1 MSGTSQIAAS
11 TQIKPRPAD
20 AVAAIVLIDGAVSS
34 GAMPRFLI
42 APMDE
47 LAHLLTTG
55 LFLDLVEHHVP
66 ASFCRIALAASVLL
80 DLDHLS
86 REIKPSIMRPPT
98 RPRPHSI
105 ATALAAVIVSSW
117 LPRQHR
123 SLAHAVG
130 FGVAAHL
137 ARDAARGTAPLAWPI
152 TGRGIGVPYVVY
164 AASLYASAWASQ
176 TFIRPRPRG
185 EA

>member
-20 AVAAIVLIDGAVSS
+20 AVAAIVLIDGAFSS

-55 LFLDLVEHHVP
+55 LFLDLVRHRVP
-66 ASFCRIALAASVLL
+66 PSFRPVALAASVLL

-86 REIKPSIMRPPT
+86 RAIKPSKVRPRT

-105 ATALAAVIVSSW
+105 ATVLAAVLMSFW

-123 SLAHAVG
+123 ALAQAVG

-137 ARDAARGTAPLAWPI
+137 ARDIARGTAPLAWPI
-152 TGRGIGVPYVVY
+152 TGRGLGVPYVVY
-164 AASLYASAWASQ
+164 AASLYASAWTAQ
-176 TFIRPRPRG
+176 TFIQSRPRG